1 VKQPPSSK
9 TPSQSAT
16 PPRVGAVTSK
26 ERTESRPALPASK
39 GLPVAIW
46 IIGVL
51 ALGGL
56 VLYLLSTSGR

>member
-1 VKQPPSSK
+1 
-9 TPSQSAT
+9 
-16 PPRVGAVTSK
+16 VGAVTSK